1 MPIPKAVNTRFAKD
15 ICLRAIMCN
24 ITMKITNTIILI
36 SVRKAFMNV
45 TPQILNIIPTSMLR
59 IILILKYFKRAFA
72 IKCKHDEI
80 RPLA

>member
-45 TPQILNIIPTSMLR
+45 TPQIFEYNSDWYAKNNIN
-59 IILILKYFKRAFA
+59 FKIFQEG
-72 IKCKHDEI
+72 ICN
-80 RPLA
+80 